1 MAQPGRQYEVIS
13 VSLPRDLV
21 ERVNEIVPKT
31 RRSRIIR
38 DLLSS
43 FVESAGRRRVA
54 EEYAAYYARRT
65 PGEIDA
71 ERDSLAEWEIGD
83 AEVWALLDREE
94 SRGRRATR

>member
-1 MAQPGRQYEVIS
+1 VTETGDQG
-13 VSLPRDLV
+13 LV
-21 ERVNEIVPKT
+21 ERVNEIVSTT
-31 RRSRIIR
+31 RGSRIIR

-54 EEYAAYYARRT
+54 EEYAAYCARRT
-65 PGEIDA
+65 SGEVKA
-71 ERDSLAEWEIGD
+71 ERDLLAEWEIGD